1 MASTKKKPPAQATW
15 CACIFYPDNF
25 MHMQY
30 MNSLMHDYRYPY
42 IFIRHKGERPRSA
55 LPFASHDDY
64 IEAFDAVKNSVDDTP
79 EGLEDVDE
87 EIMSLE
93 DVSSL
98 RNPPKDHIHFLWN
111 YGHRVTVAGAVR
123 KSCGALK
130 YVELVRDPPLYAQY
144 MLHADFKSVMLGKE
158 RYNLSDVKFSDPS
171 IIAQL
176 YLGRSDELRATTLV
190 PIVLQA
196 SQGCTTAR
204 ELVENLQR
212 ASMYNQYASTALD
225 WVSNHSGFIRLLF
238 PYFPASVADLLKL
251 DKLNSLM
258 DGFSFSEDPST
269 QLERK

>member
-1 MASTKKKPPAQATW
+1 MASTKKKSPAQSVW

-25 MHMQY
+25 MHMHY

-42 IFIRHKGERPRSA
+42 IFIRHKGERHRPA
-55 LPFASHDDY
+55 LPFATQDDFLKS
-64 IEAFDAVKNSVDDTP
+64 FDTVKDRLDDIP
-79 EGLEDVDE
+79 EGLEDLDE
-87 EIMSLE
+87 SIMSLE
-93 DVSSL
+93 DVSEL
-98 RNPPKDHIHFLWN
+98 QNPPKDHIHFLWN
-111 YGHRVTVAGAVR
+111 YGQRVTAAGAVR

-130 YVELVRDPPLYAQY
+130 HIEIVRDAPLYAQY

-190 PIVLQA
+190 PIVLKA
-196 SQGCTTAR
+196 SEGCTTAR

-258 DGFSFSEDPST
+258 DGSSYSEDPST